1 VNDVKD
7 KKDRRNLITHM
18 AKVDALNTSKVLGP
32 PLNHPTA
39 SSLPETAN
47 TTIWNHHPS
56 QNTNTTFRDHR
67 PDIPPLAL
75 GP

>member
-1 VNDVKD
+1 
-7 KKDRRNLITHM
+7 M

-32 PLNHPTA
+32 PLNHPA
-39 SSLPETAN
+39 APSLPAQTAN